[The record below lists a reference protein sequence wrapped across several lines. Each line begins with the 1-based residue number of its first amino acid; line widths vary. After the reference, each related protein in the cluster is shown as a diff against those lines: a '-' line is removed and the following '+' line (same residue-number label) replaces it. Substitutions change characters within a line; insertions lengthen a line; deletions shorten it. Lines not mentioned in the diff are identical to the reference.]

1 MNGMNKMPSDHTCF
15 DFLSSETYLQSTE
28 LHGTRG
34 FALVF
39 HALPYTV
46 PLVKIYM

>member
-1 MNGMNKMPSDHTCF
+1 MNEMNRMPSDHACF
-15 DFLSSETYLQSTE
+15 DFLSSETYTK
-28 LHGTRG
+28 HRGGARG